1 MAKYNLFEEFM
12 RKLLY
17 STEHFYG
24 KGGEIWTQNF
34 DAFVK
39 SPKIKVGNKFV
50 TTYELPSTH
59 GIGDRKVLD
68 LVQDEAGNII
78 GLRSEIYNK
87 SGAKLSVEKMTP
99 ERASFTQFEL
109 GNVRSTRQYDDN
121 YRSTLRYNLNGI
133 NPVNIFH

>member
-12 RKLLY
+12 HKLLF
-17 STEHFYG
+17 SRDHFYG
-24 KGGEIWTQNF
+24 KGGEIWKQNF

-39 SPKIKVGNKFV
+39 SPKIRVGNKFV

-99 ERASFTQFEL
+99 ERKSFTLFEL
-109 GNVRSTRQYDDN
+109 GNVRSTRSYDDCHKN
-121 YRSTLRYNLNGI
+121 YLRYNLNGV
-133 NPVNIFH
+133 NPVNISR

>member
-12 RKLLY
+12 YKLLY
-17 STEHFYG
+17 STDHFYG

-39 SPKIKVGNKFV
+39 SPKIRVGNKFV

-99 ERASFTQFEL
+99 ERQSFTHFGP
-109 GNVRSTRQYDDN
+109 GNIRSTRSYDKL
-121 YRSTLRYNLNGI
+121 TI
-133 NPVNIFH
+133 